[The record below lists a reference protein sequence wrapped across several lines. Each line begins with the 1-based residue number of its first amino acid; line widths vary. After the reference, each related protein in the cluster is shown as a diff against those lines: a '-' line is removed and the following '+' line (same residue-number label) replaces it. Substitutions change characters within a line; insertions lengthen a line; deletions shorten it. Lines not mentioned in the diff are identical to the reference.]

1 MELYFEWDEEKAKTN
16 LNKHGV
22 SFEMTKRTAMGTRI
36 DLLQL
41 EWREKVLFVVYMER
55 QPNIRLISAR
65 LANARER
72 RLYYGIV

>member
-22 SFEMTKRTAMGTRI
+22 YLKRLQKYFSIRTALKYMTKRTAMGTRI

-41 EWREKVLFVVYMER
+41 EWREKFYL
-55 QPNIRLISAR
+55 
-65 LANARER
+65 
-72 RLYYGIV
+72 